1 MGIGPLRAVSP
12 LLSTSALQRL
22 GLTTWTSRALLG
34 AAFLFAACGVEG
46 DPGDGAGGSQTG
58 GKAGTSATGGTAS
71 GAAGKGGSSG
81 ASTGG
86 SAGKAGAGTG
96 GVGGSAAG
104 SGGVAATGGTGAAG
118 SGGLG
123 TGGSSPTGGASG
135 AAGTGGS
142 AGAAGAAGAAGS
154 SGAASGGAAG
164 AGGAAGSS
172 GAGGGA
178 AGSAGAG
185 GGNGAVKS
193 AGCGK
198 TRTLMNGRRTIQS
211 NGNREFI
218 LRVPDNYDNNR
229 PYRLIFAY
237 HWRSGNANQVANGGM
252 GGSTE
257 DPYYGLWDLAENST
271 IFIAPEGLNAGWSNT
286 NGQDVAFTDAML
298 EQVQNDLCIDT
309 TRIFANGFSFG
320 GGMSFALAC
329 ARANVFRGVALY
341 AGAQLS
347 GCSGGTMPIAYF
359 HAHGIRD
366 SVLNIS
372 QGRPLRDRFVM
383 NNGCTPQSPPEPSNG
398 SGTHICTSY
407 AGCSEGHP
415 VRWCAF
421 DGDHNPTEKDRGQSK
436 SWIPGEVWEF
446 FSQF

>member
-1 MGIGPLRAVSP
+1 
-12 LLSTSALQRL
+12 
-22 GLTTWTSRALLG
+22 LTTWTSRALLG
-34 AAFLFAACGVEG
+34 AAFFLTACGVEE
-46 DPGDGAGGSQTG
+46 DPGDGAGGSPTG

-81 ASTGG
+81 AGTGG
-86 SAGKAGAGTG
+86 SAGKATAGTG
-96 GVGGSAAG
+96 GVAGSTAG
-104 SGGVAATGGTGAAG
+104 SGGAAATGGTGAAG

-123 TGGSSPTGGASG
+123 TGGYSPTGGAAGAGGTGGLAGASG
-135 AAGTGGS
+135 AAGSSGGATG
-142 AGAAGAAGAAGS
+142 GAAGAAGS
-154 SGAASGGAAG
+154 SGA
-164 AGGAAGSS
+164 
-172 GAGGGA
+172 GGGT

-193 AGCGK
+193 EGCGK

-211 NGNREFI
+211 GGNREYI

-229 PYRLIFAY
+229 PYRLIFAF
-237 HWRSGNANQVANGGM
+237 HWLNGNANQVANGGM

-271 IFIAPEGLNAGWSNT
+271 IFIAPEGLNAGWSNS
-286 NGQDVAFTDAML
+286 NGQDVALTDAIL
-298 EQVQNDLCIDT
+298 ELVQNDLCIDT

-329 ARANVFRGVALY
+329 ARPDVFRGVALY

-372 QGRPLRDRFVM
+372 QGRQLRDRFVM
-383 NNGCTPQSPPEPSNG
+383 NNGCTSQSPPEPSNG

-407 AGCSEGHP
+407 AGCSAGHP
-415 VRWCAF
+415 LRWCPF
-421 DGDHNPTEKDRGQSK
+421 DGDHNPTEKDSGQNK
-436 SWIPGEVWEF
+436 SWIPGEVWQF